1 MTPPATP
8 SARFYVRTIEQR
20 LRAFTGDPVCFA
32 AGPLDQLDSDYPAE
46 RQLVARAGD
55 KRQREFFSGRHVA
68 RQAMHRAGVA
78 PAAVLRGPLGNPVWP
93 APVIGS
99 ISHDHTL
106 AAAAV
111 CTGSGIQ
118 GLGLDLIE
126 HPEEVTDDLAKL
138 IMNPGELE
146 LLSELFPDLPA
157 LGVGFSVKESVVK
170 AVSVH
175 LNRYMDLTEIQL
187 VPDKQAL
194 SAQLDG
200 FPSPLPCLVSATGIG
215 LLTVCLHRSD
225 SVWKTC

>member
-1 MTPPATP
+1 
-8 SARFYVRTIEQR
+8 
-20 LRAFTGDPVCFA
+20 
-32 AGPLDQLDSDYPAE
+32 
-46 RQLVARAGD
+46 
-55 KRQREFFSGRHVA
+55 
-68 RQAMHRAGVA
+68 
-78 PAAVLRGPLGNPVWP
+78 
-93 APVIGS
+93 
-99 ISHDHTL
+99 
-106 AAAAV
+106 
-111 CTGSGIQ
+111 
-118 GLGLDLIE
+118 DLIE

-215 LLTVCLHRSD
+215 LLTACLHRSD